1 MKIINRRAYHDYHI
15 LEEFEAGIELTGPEV
30 KSVKKGRMNL
40 EGAFVKIKDSQAFLF
55 NAHVPP
61 YEFADQRDYEP
72 ARTRKLL
79 IHKKEAIS
87 LQTKMSRKRLTLV
100 PLSCYTKIGW
110 IKIKIGL
117 VKGKKEYEKK
127 EAKKRKDLKR
137 EMERE
142 LRG

>member
-1 MKIINRRAYHDYHI
+1 NRRVYHDYHI
-15 LEEFEAGIELTGPEV
+15 LEELEVGIELTGPEV

-40 EGAFVKIKDSQAFLF
+40 EGSFVKIKDSQAFLF

-79 IHKKEAIS
+79 LHKKEAIS

-100 PLSCYTKIGW
+100 PLSCYTKTGW

-117 VKGKKEYEKK
+117 VKGKKEYEKRSKIK
-127 EAKKRKDLKR
+127 ERDLVR
-137 EMERE
+137 EQERILKSE
-142 LRG
+142 